1 MEERLQK
8 LQQISSMKKGRKN
21 SEDQNMSQ
29 YDHMSSNTK
38 ETYQDGG
45 SSMINYREMDQMGN
59 SGIGFAKQI
68 P

>member
-1 MEERLQK
+1 
-8 LQQISSMKKGRKN
+8 MKKGRKN

-29 YDHMSSNTK
+29 YDQMSSNTK

-59 SGIGFAKQI
+59 SGMGFAKQI